1 MYWHESEE
9 RKPNAHPMCTEFPA
23 QSVDGVH
30 CVKALCYLNERNLDK
45 DLAVKNGWYVSSDA
59 QDTYPRIVIPAV
71 THKAGHVYWQAR
83 DVSGKAFIRYQS
95 PKGPRH
101 EALIKVSP
109 SQAPRGIV
117 VVEGPMDALAA
128 AGEGYLSYALMG
140 MQPNQST
147 LLHLALLIEDTKE
160 LNILVVLDR
169 DSAEHALRIA
179 LFLSTQ
185 GYYAKVKHL
194 PGPEKDL
201 AACLPKKRKQ
211 FLKSNFQ
218 NLFRSRNF
226 QQQGST
232 EKLV

>member
-23 QSVDGVH
+23 QVVSPSVEQLATD
-30 CVKALCYLNERNLDK
+30 YLYARKLVPE
-45 DLAVKNGWYVSSDA
+45 LAEENGWYVSTDA

-83 DVSGKAFIRYQS
+83 DISGKAYIRYQS

-101 EALIKVSP
+101 EALVKVSP
-109 SQAPRGIV
+109 FHAPRGIV

-160 LNILVVLDR
+160 LNTLVVLDR

-201 AACLPKKRKQ
+201 AACLPKKRNQ